1 MLTFTGIIEMKL
13 IRWKYTKK
21 KMTSKLKK
29 TTSRP
34 NYILML
40 LKQYK
45 HKMGRVP
52 KVKQLHLSYQ
62 N

>member
-1 MLTFTGIIEMKL
+1 MKL

-34 NYILML
+34 KYILML